1 MSKKKLYNKTGI
13 VFSTAPDFDF
23 KNEEDERESL
33 PPKEQFLKVVLD
45 RKHRV
50 GKTVTLVKGF
60 IMKENDVEVLAKR
73 LKSYCGSGGSA
84 KDNEIIIQ
92 GDHTDK
98 IMQWLVKEGYTKT
111 RKI

>member
-1 MSKKKLYNKTGI
+1 MSKKKLYNRTGI
-13 VFSTAPDFDF
+13 VFSTAPGFDF
-23 KNEEDERESL
+23 KNVEDEMESL

-45 RKHRV
+45 RKHRG
-50 GKTVTLVKGF
+50 GKTVTLIKGF
-60 IMKENDVEVLAKR
+60 IMKENDVEALAKR

-84 KDNEIIIQ
+84 KDNEVIIQ